1 MTGPHLT
8 KAMTRKQFAVHLV
21 KRFQEAH
28 PQIKKNKEEAIASAI
43 LCAEIVMEAIHAE
56 DLDLSHWAELREAI
70 INL

>member
-1 MTGPHLT
+1 M
-8 KAMTRKQFAVHLV
+8 

-43 LCAEIVMEAIHAE
+43 LGAEIVMEAIHAG
-56 DLDLSHWAELREAI
+56 DLDLSYWAELREDL

>member
-1 MTGPHLT
+1 
-8 KAMTRKQFAVHLV
+8 MTRKQFAVSLV

-43 LCAEIVMEAIHAE
+43 LSTEIIMEAINW
-56 DLDLSHWAELREAI
+56 DYMDLSYWAELREDL

>member
-1 MTGPHLT
+1 
-8 KAMTRKQFAVHLV
+8 MTRKQFAVSLV

-43 LCAEIVMEAIHAE
+43 LATEIVMEAIKWQ
-56 DLDLSHWAELREAI
+56 DLDLSYWGELREDI

>member
-1 MTGPHLT
+1 
-8 KAMTRKQFAVHLV
+8 MTRKQFAVSLV

-43 LCAEIVMEAIHAE
+43 LGAEIVMETIHAG
-56 DLDLSHWAELREAI
+56 DLDLSYWAELREDI

>member
-1 MTGPHLT
+1 
-8 KAMTRKQFAVHLV
+8 MTRKQFAVHLV

-43 LCAEIVMEAIHAE
+43 LSTEIVMEAINW
-56 DLDLSHWAELREAI
+56 DYMDLSYWAELREDL

>member
-1 MTGPHLT
+1 
-8 KAMTRKQFAVHLV
+8 MTRKQFAVSLV

-43 LCAEIVMEAIHAE
+43 LATEIVMEAIHQG
-56 DLDLSHWAELREAI
+56 DVYLSHWAELREDL

>member
-1 MTGPHLT
+1 
-8 KAMTRKQFAVHLV
+8 MTRKQFAVSLV

-43 LCAEIVMEAIHAE
+43 LATEIVMETIWNDNM
-56 DLDLSHWAELREAI
+56 DLIFWEELKDDL

>member
-1 MTGPHLT
+1 
-8 KAMTRKQFAVHLV
+8 MTRKQFAVSLV

-43 LCAEIVMEAIHAE
+43 LATEIVLESIALG
-56 DLDLSHWAELREAI
+56 DLDLSHWADIRENI